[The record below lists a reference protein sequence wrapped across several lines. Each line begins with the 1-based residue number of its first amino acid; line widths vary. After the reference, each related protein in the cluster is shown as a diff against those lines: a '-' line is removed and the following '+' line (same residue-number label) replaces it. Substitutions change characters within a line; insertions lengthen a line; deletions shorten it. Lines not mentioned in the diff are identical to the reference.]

1 MNDPRDQD
9 QQAGGPGA
17 SDRQRAADPDGVR
30 QDEPTAERLLREA
43 RSEGEEGGVIDP
55 PAQERAETREQIEGL
70 GGSGIPAVDDVRS
83 DVPDDELRENR

>member
-1 MNDPRDQD
+1 MNDPREQD

-17 SDRQRAADPDGVR
+17 SDYKRARDPDGVR
-30 QDEPTAERLLREA
+30 QDDVTADELLRQA
-43 RSEGEEGGVIDP
+43 RDDAQGGSVDTPEGE
-55 PAQERAETREQIEGL
+55 RAGTRDQLEGL

>member
-17 SDRQRAADPDGVR
+17 SDRKRAADPDGVR
-30 QDEPTAERLLREA
+30 QDEPTAEQLLRQA
-43 RSEGEEGGVIDP
+43 REDAEPGEVMDTPGEE
-55 PAQERAETREQIEGL
+55 RNETREQLEGL

>member
-1 MNDPRDQD
+1 MNDPREQD

-17 SDRQRAADPDGVR
+17 SDRKRAFDPDGVR
-30 QDEPTAERLLREA
+30 QDDATAGQLLREA
-43 RSEGEEGGVIDP
+43 RDGTGPGDAVDTPDEE
-55 PAQERAETREQIEGL
+55 RNETRDQLEGL

>member
-1 MNDPRDQD
+1 MNDPREQD

-17 SDRQRAADPDGVR
+17 SDQKRAFDPDGVR
-30 QDEPTAERLLREA
+30 QDDATAEQLLRQA
-43 RSEGEEGGVIDP
+43 RGDAEPGEVVDTP
-55 PAQERAETREQIEGL
+55 DAERNDTRDQLEGL

>member
-1 MNDPRDQD
+1 MNDPREQD

-17 SDRQRAADPDGVR
+17 SDHKRARDPDGVR
-30 QDEPTAERLLREA
+30 QDDVTADELLRQA
-43 RSEGEEGGVIDP
+43 RDDAQGGSVDTPEGERG
-55 PAQERAETREQIEGL
+55 ETRDQLEGL